1 MLDEIPKS
9 MPHLVFFLGTV
20 AEHSNFSPSKP
31 LQDRARPVDKTANFD
46 KTVNM
51 ATGEIQTQFGMRL
64 KRARVKNG
72 LSLRNLAERLR
83 VEGVEVSHAALGKY
97 EKGMM
102 LPDSEKLIA
111 LCDVL
116 DVEPDD
122 FFRAETVKL
131 ENIEFRKLSDF
142 GKKKVDRIREEAVEF
157 FERYLEIETT
167 LGIPRKRL
175 ERIDLRDRDT
185 HSPEWTDEAE
195 AVAEKVRRD
204 WSLGQSALPN
214 VHELLESQGV
224 KVKEVEA
231 DEGFDGFAGWADD
244 ETPVIVL
251 SKKLNE
257 DLPRKRLTALHELGH
272 LIVEFPE
279 SASKK
284 ALEAFCFRFAGAML
298 IPKDAMIRNLGIDRP
313 NGITIY
319 ELQSMKEDWGISISA
334 LMRRAKDLNII
345 TQARYEHYCIGNRK
359 IRKTEPGIWQGSETA
374 NRFRQL
380 VIRALSQEAITRSKA
395 AELLRIDAMRVE
407 KLMNEGVE

>member
-1 MLDEIPKS
+1 
-9 MPHLVFFLGTV
+9 
-20 AEHSNFSPSKP
+20 
-31 LQDRARPVDKTANFD
+31 
-46 KTVNM
+46 M

-83 VEGVEVSHAALGKY
+83 VEGVEVSHSALGKY
-97 EKGMM
+97 EKGLM

-122 FFRAETVKL
+122 FFRVETVKL

-157 FERYLEIETT
+157 FERYLEIETM

-185 HSPEWTDEAE
+185 HSPEWPDEAE
-195 AVAEKVRRD
+195 SVAEKVRRD

-272 LIVEFPE
+272 LVVEFPE

-345 TQARYEHYCIGNRK
+345 SQARYEQYCIANRK

>member
-1 MLDEIPKS
+1 M
-9 MPHLVFFLGTV
+9 

-97 EKGMM
+97 EKGLM

-157 FERYLEIETT
+157 FERYLEIETM

-345 TQARYEHYCIGNRK
+345 SQARYEQNCIWNRK